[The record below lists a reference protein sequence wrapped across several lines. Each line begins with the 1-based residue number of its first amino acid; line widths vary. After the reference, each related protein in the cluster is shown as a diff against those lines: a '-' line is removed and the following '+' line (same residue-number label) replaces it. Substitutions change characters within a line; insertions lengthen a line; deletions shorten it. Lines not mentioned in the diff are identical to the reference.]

1 MSLVLK
7 ESMVAEYLI
16 KSGRK
21 IVQSSGDANAK
32 DLSPQVKVLDLGTDR
47 LMDLE
52 ERRVQ
57 TGIESQF

>member
-1 MSLVLK
+1 
-7 ESMVAEYLI
+7 MVSEYLI

-21 IVQSSGDANAK
+21 IVQSPGDANAK

-57 TGIESQF
+57 TGKESQF